1 MNLKLY
7 FVCDE
12 NDNQRIIK
20 ITKQKKRAM
29 DMMTKPNICVI
40 MYNIGFY
47 PNVAKLKVG
56 DCLDE
61 FKIELERNHEKTK
74 IE

>member
-20 ITKQKKRAM
+20 ITKQEKRAM

-40 MYNIGFY
+40 RYNVGFY
-47 PNVAKLKVG
+47 PNVANLKVG
-56 DCLDE
+56 ECLNE
-61 FKIELERNHEKTK
+61 VSIELERNREREK